1 MIHLL
6 FYPINGINRKL
17 NLFKTE
23 IKSFSDLKNFDT
35 DTLFEILRYGIMGII
50 NTTIYAVSGLI
61 LHHIF
66 NFEPLHANFIAIIL
80 SIITGFIGHSFYTY
94 RQEKMQVSSFMR
106 FICIQILALI
116 TSQSIV
122 FIVVNILGLIYEVAL
137 LMSIAVLPPFVWGM
151 GHLWVFQ
158 GKKRDIKTTT
168 KQSNND

>member
-6 FYPINGINRKL
+6 FYPINMINRKL

-23 IKSFSDLKNFDT
+23 IKNFNDLKHLDT
-35 DTLFEILRYGIMGII
+35 ETLFEILRYGIIGVI
-50 NTTIYAVSGLI
+50 NTAIYAVSGLI

-66 NFEPLHANFIAIIL
+66 NFEPLNANFIAITL
-80 SIITGFIGHSFYTY
+80 SIITGFIGHNFYTY
-94 RQEKMQVSSFMR
+94 RQAKMQFSSFMR

-116 TSQSIV
+116 ISQSIV
-122 FIVVNILGLIYEVAL
+122 FVVVNILGLIYEVAL

-158 GKKRDIKTTT
+158 GKKRDKKP
-168 KQSNND
+168 KQANNE